1 MEQDSLEKK
10 IDDCKKMIDHLRERI
25 EGLEWFGYRRMKEI
39 RFLEDVL
46 IIRSSLVAYYV
57 CNYVLNGLY
66 VEVLGEGIYGQ
77 KENIDE

>member
-46 IIRSSLVAYYV
+46 
-57 CNYVLNGLY
+57 NGLY